1 MSSFDNF
8 YTRLQSLNEAR
19 KSPVEALVPGATGV
33 TKQMR
38 SAGLSSAPLDT
49 IRFIRE
55 LLFNLDV
62 ISEEELNVVKMGKG
76 FTGKKQAMLK
86 VLQDNQ
92 DAINAKSDEIAQ
104 RIESTLD
111 DFISGMGANRSREE
125 KYAAQAAAE
134 ELAAQARAAKSG
146 KEMDDALADVISDEK
161 LIIKASLAKAIQE
174 LEDLP
179 GGEDISPD
187 VLNEIKKFAPK
198 INTIEQLESFVK
210 QLSAMEEYQLPAAYL
225 SSTVKAIKGGME
237 DIEMEDQEDPD
248 HGFDA
253 NKSDL
258 DGNGKISEY
267 ERKRG
272 EAIASSMGKE
282 DNEGSVKR
290 EVLDA
295 CKAAAGDFAHKNSGM
310 AFGCKQMLDQYT
322 KAGDTERASIA
333 KSLHD
338 HFSGQAKHFDENGE
352 DPDIE
357 ALAQVEVEEL
367 GDGELPK
374 DYHEGGETE
383 DSEGDVKKEVLAAIK
398 DGAGEFAHKNA
409 GLATSAQEL
418 AAQYEE
424 AGDKQRAS
432 IAKNLAQYFNTQSA
446 FDSDEE
452 NEDAEQEIKV
462 GSMLTT
468 NYNEVVHV
476 DKIDT
481 ESDMKGRPIY
491 YCTDKDGGEHVLY
504 PEEVLAVS
512 PEDAEG
518 DPEFEA
524 ALTAADDIHGGNP
537 GSGYEEYKKMIEA
550 KLGRPCTPDECDDIK
565 IKIDHHSFRGEEAD
579 MKQVAESKYTTADY
593 LTDIYSSVEPI
604 VASTVNENGQTTPTR
619 QYLVETYEAAIED
632 AYTSQYLTEQKTQD
646 SLPKQKKEKSLSFKE
661 RFQPKTQWQLEE
673 VRRYGL

>member
-104 RIESTLD
+104 TIESTLD

-125 KYAAQAAAE
+125 KYAAQAAAQ

-187 VLNEIKKFAPK
+187 VLSEIKKFAPK

-253 NKSDL
+253 TKSDL
-258 DGNGKISEY
+258 DNDGKISKY
-267 ERKRG
+267 ERKR
-272 EAIASSMGKE
+272 
-282 DNEGSVKR
+282 V
-290 EVLDA
+290 
-295 CKAAAGDFAHKNSGM
+295 
-310 AFGCKQMLDQYT
+310 
-322 KAGDTERASIA
+322 
-333 KSLHD
+333 
-338 HFSGQAKHFDENGE
+338 
-352 DPDIE
+352 
-357 ALAQVEVEEL
+357 
-367 GDGELPK
+367 
-374 DYHEGGETE
+374 
-383 DSEGDVKKEVLAAIK
+383 
-398 DGAGEFAHKNA
+398 
-409 GLATSAQEL
+409 
-418 AAQYEE
+418 
-424 AGDKQRAS
+424 
-432 IAKNLAQYFNTQSA
+432 
-446 FDSDEE
+446 
-452 NEDAEQEIKV
+452 
-462 GSMLTT
+462 
-468 NYNEVVHV
+468 
-476 DKIDT
+476 
-481 ESDMKGRPIY
+481 
-491 YCTDKDGGEHVLY
+491 
-504 PEEVLAVS
+504 
-512 PEDAEG
+512 
-518 DPEFEA
+518 
-524 ALTAADDIHGGNP
+524 
-537 GSGYEEYKKMIEA
+537 
-550 KLGRPCTPDECDDIK
+550 
-565 IKIDHHSFRGEEAD
+565 
-579 MKQVAESKYTTADY
+579 
-593 LTDIYSSVEPI
+593 
-604 VASTVNENGQTTPTR
+604 
-619 QYLVETYEAAIED
+619 
-632 AYTSQYLTEQKTQD
+632 
-646 SLPKQKKEKSLSFKE
+646 
-661 RFQPKTQWQLEE
+661 
-673 VRRYGL
+673 

>member
-92 DAINAKSDEIAQ
+92 DAINAKSDEISQ
-104 RIESTLD
+104 KIESTLD

-125 KYAAQAAAE
+125 KYAAQAAAQ

-187 VLNEIKKFAPK
+187 VLSEIKKFAPK

-253 NKSDL
+253 TKSDL
-258 DGNGKISEY
+258 DKDGKISKY
-267 ERKRG
+267 ERTRG
-272 EAIASSMGKE
+272 EAIASSMSKE
-282 DNEGSVKR
+282 DNENLTQTQ
-290 EVLDA
+290 LDA
-295 CKAAAGDFAHKNSGM
+295 GDRLSAMYRKDMLADIDKMHKSMVGDGTDLTTGTKFSDAEVSDLYKQAAEKNLSKYNRIN
-310 AFGCKQMLDQYT
+310 KQSNGKQQDRVDVAQSILDNVIKTQADN
-322 KAGDTERASIA
+322 KQPRAV
-333 KSLHD
+333 
-338 HFSGQAKHFDENGE
+338 ENAE
-352 DPDIE
+352 DPNIE

-367 GDGELPK
+367 GDGELPD
-374 DYHEGGETE
+374 DYH
-383 DSEGDVKKEVLAAIK
+383 
-398 DGAGEFAHKNA
+398 
-409 GLATSAQEL
+409 
-418 AAQYEE
+418 
-424 AGDKQRAS
+424 
-432 IAKNLAQYFNTQSA
+432 
-446 FDSDEE
+446 
-452 NEDAEQEIKV
+452 EDAEQEIKV

-476 DKIDT
+476 DEIDT

-512 PEDAEG
+512 PEDGEN
-518 DPEFEA
+518 PEFEA

-565 IKIDHHSFRGEEAD
+565 IKIDHHSFKGEEAD

-604 VASTVNENGQTTPTR
+604 VESTVNENGQTTPTR
-619 QYLVETYEAAIED
+619 QYLVERYEEAIED
-632 AYTSQYLTEQKTQD
+632 VYTSQYLIEQKAQD
-646 SLPKQKKEKSLSFKE
+646 SLPKQKKENNLSFKE
-661 RFQPKTQWQLEE
+661 RFQPKTNWQLEE

>member
-179 GGEDISPD
+179 GGEDISPE
-187 VLNEIKKFAPK
+187 VLAEIKKFAPK

-258 DGNGKISEY
+258 DGNDKISEY

-272 EAIASSMGKE
+272 EAIASSMSKE
-282 DNEGSVKR
+282 DNEYGEAETVGFAELGLNRTLIGAMYEDEYGAFNRAEFPNLDIGSLKKMIANR
-290 EVLDA
+290 FALKPDIGISGRLAQMEKQISGLDDA
-295 CKAAAGDFAHKNSGM
+295 VVVS
-310 AFGCKQMLDQYT
+310 
-322 KAGDTERASIA
+322 
-333 KSLHD
+333 
-338 HFSGQAKHFDENGE
+338 FSEDGENAE

-357 ALAQVEVEEL
+357 ALAQVEVEEI
-367 GDGELPK
+367 GDGELPD
-374 DYHEGGETE
+374 DYH
-383 DSEGDVKKEVLAAIK
+383 DQD
-398 DGAGEFAHKNA
+398 
-409 GLATSAQEL
+409 
-418 AAQYEE
+418 Y
-424 AGDKQRAS
+424 
-432 IAKNLAQYFNTQSA
+432 
-446 FDSDEE
+446 
-452 NEDAEQEIKV
+452 
-462 GSMLTT
+462 
-468 NYNEVVHV
+468 
-476 DKIDT
+476 
-481 ESDMKGRPIY
+481 
-491 YCTDKDGGEHVLY
+491 
-504 PEEVLAVS
+504 
-512 PEDAEG
+512 EDAEG
-518 DPEFEA
+518 AAKFELAASGGRGSQVTGASQSFNSLEEVCAAAGVDPSECANAELWDDMGDGTKEFQVDEDNVIIMHAHAEDEDGEHSPVQKCVA
-524 ALTAADDIHGGNP
+524 AIDALAAGGSDVESCTAAIDQLAATLEGDEKVAAYEDLRDYMK
-537 GSGYEEYKKMIEA
+537 GSLSHADSYEDLNDYLNA
-550 KLGRPCTPDECDDIK
+550 RLGQSEVEDA
-565 IKIDHHSFRGEEAD
+565 EEAD

-604 VASTVNENGQTTPTR
+604 VESTVNENGQTTPTR

-646 SLPKQKKEKSLSFKE
+646 ALPKQKKEKSLSFKE

>member
-104 RIESTLD
+104 TIESTLD

-125 KYAAQAAAE
+125 KYAAQAAAQ

-187 VLNEIKKFAPK
+187 VLSEIKKFAPK

-253 NKSDL
+253 TKSDL
-258 DGNGKISEY
+258 DNDGKISKY

-272 EAIASSMGKE
+272 EAIASSMSKE

-374 DYHEGGETE
+374 DYHE
-383 DSEGDVKKEVLAAIK
+383 
-398 DGAGEFAHKNA
+398 
-409 GLATSAQEL
+409 
-418 AAQYEE
+418 
-424 AGDKQRAS
+424 
-432 IAKNLAQYFNTQSA
+432 
-446 FDSDEE
+446 
-452 NEDAEQEIKV
+452 DAEQEIKV

-481 ESDMKGRPIY
+481 ESDTKGRPIY

-565 IKIDHHSFRGEEAD
+565 IKIDHHSFRDEEAD

-646 SLPKQKKEKSLSFKE
+646 ALPKQKKENNLSFKE
-661 RFQPKTQWQLEE
+661 RFQPKTHWQLEE

>member
-62 ISEEELNVVKMGKG
+62 ISEEELNAVKMSKG

-86 VLQDNQ
+86 VLQGNQ

-104 RIESTLD
+104 TIESTLD

-125 KYAAQAAAE
+125 KYAAQAAAQ

-225 SSTVKAIKGGME
+225 SITVKAIKGGME

-253 NKSDL
+253 KKSDL
-258 DGNGKISEY
+258 NDDGNISKY

-272 EAIASSMGKE
+272 EAIASAMGKE

-310 AFGCKQMLDQYT
+310 ASGCKQMLDQYT

-357 ALAQVEVEEL
+357 ALAQVEVEEI
-367 GDGELPK
+367 GDGELPD
-374 DYHEGGETE
+374 DYHEDGEVTQLDPRAMEIIDVMIGAAMEMEDTE
-383 DSEGDVKKEVLAAIK
+383 YPEVKGMVE
-398 DGAGEFAHKNA
+398 A
-409 GLATSAQEL
+409 GLGRPCT
-418 AAQYEE
+418 
-424 AGDKQRAS
+424 
-432 IAKNLAQYFNTQSA
+432 
-446 FDSDEE
+446 DEE
-452 NEDAEQEIKV
+452 CAYLMDELGVEPEDFA
-462 GSMLTT
+462 
-468 NYNEVVHV
+468 
-476 DKIDT
+476 
-481 ESDMKGRPIY
+481 
-491 YCTDKDGGEHVLY
+491 
-504 PEEVLAVS
+504 
-512 PEDAEG
+512 EDAEG
-518 DPEFEA
+518 DPEF
-524 ALTAADDIHGGNP
+524 
-537 GSGYEEYKKMIEA
+537 
-550 KLGRPCTPDECDDIK
+550 
-565 IKIDHHSFRGEEAD
+565 EAD

-619 QYLVETYEAAIED
+619 QYLVETYEAAIEE

-646 SLPKQKKEKSLSFKE
+646 SLPKQKKVNNLSFKE
-661 RFQPKTQWQLEE
+661 RFQPKTHWQLDE

>member
-62 ISEEELNVVKMGKG
+62 ISEEDLNVVKMSKG

-86 VLQDNQ
+86 VLQGNQ

-104 RIESTLD
+104 TIESTLD

-125 KYAAQAAAE
+125 KYAAQAAAQ

-187 VLNEIKKFAPK
+187 ILSEIKRFAPK

-210 QLSAMEEYQLPAAYL
+210 QLSGMEEYQLPAAYL

-267 ERKRG
+267 ERTRG
-272 EAIASSMGKE
+272 EAIASSMDKE
-282 DNEGSVKR
+282 D
-290 EVLDA
+290 
-295 CKAAAGDFAHKNSGM
+295 
-310 AFGCKQMLDQYT
+310 
-322 KAGDTERASIA
+322 
-333 KSLHD
+333 
-338 HFSGQAKHFDENGE
+338 GE
-352 DPDIE
+352 DDVDGM
-357 ALAQVEVEEL
+357 AQVEVEEL
-367 GDGELPK
+367 GDGEIPD
-374 DYHEGGETE
+374 DYH
-383 DSEGDVKKEVLAAIK
+383 
-398 DGAGEFAHKNA
+398 
-409 GLATSAQEL
+409 
-418 AAQYEE
+418 
-424 AGDKQRAS
+424 
-432 IAKNLAQYFNTQSA
+432 
-446 FDSDEE
+446 DE
-452 NEDAEQEIKV
+452 
-462 GSMLTT
+462 
-468 NYNEVVHV
+468 
-476 DKIDT
+476 
-481 ESDMKGRPIY
+481 
-491 YCTDKDGGEHVLY
+491 
-504 PEEVLAVS
+504 
-512 PEDAEG
+512 
-518 DPEFEA
+518 
-524 ALTAADDIHGGNP
+524 
-537 GSGYEEYKKMIEA
+537 
-550 KLGRPCTPDECDDIK
+550 DDIK
-565 IKIDHHSFRGEEAD
+565 DEDGEAD
-579 MKQVAESKYTTADY
+579 HTVNKGVVSEIQKIASLNTDEYGGEQRDFIFKDAAKKVYAKYKRRGDEVRMAAAAKFLDTEDYEMVAESKYTTADY
-593 LTDIYSSVEPI
+593 LTDIYSTVEPI
-604 VASTVNENGQTTPTR
+604 IESTVNENGQTTPTQ
-619 QYLVETYEAAIED
+619 QYLVEKHEEAIEEV
-632 AYTSQYLTEQKTQD
+632 YTNQYLVEQKVQD
-646 SLPKQKKEKSLSFKE
+646 ALPKQKKENNLSFKE
-661 RFQPKTQWQLEE
+661 RFQPKTHWQLEE

>member
-8 YTRLQSLNEAR
+8 YTRLQNLNEAR
-19 KSPVEALVPGATGV
+19 KSPVEALVPGAAGV

-62 ISEEELNVVKMGKG
+62 ISEEELDVVKMSKG

-86 VLQDNQ
+86 VLQNNQ

-146 KEMDDALADVISDEK
+146 KDMDDALADVISDEK

-225 SSTVKAIKGGME
+225 SSTVKAIKGGLE

-258 DGNGKISEY
+258 DGNGNISEY

-272 EAIASSMGKE
+272 EAIASSMSKE
-282 DNEGSVKR
+282 DNEYGEAETVGFAELGLNRTLIGAMYEDEYGAFNRAEFPNLDIGSLKKMIANR
-290 EVLDA
+290 FALKPDIGISGRLAQMEKQISGLDDA
-295 CKAAAGDFAHKNSGM
+295 VVVS
-310 AFGCKQMLDQYT
+310 
-322 KAGDTERASIA
+322 
-333 KSLHD
+333 
-338 HFSGQAKHFDENGE
+338 FSEDGENAE

-367 GDGELPK
+367 GDGELPD
-374 DYHEGGETE
+374 DYNEDGETDAQFENILGAAVDAAVSNPDLDYESVKGMIESEIDRECTEYECKVLKTELYNAYGENGDQEKAQAILDLGE
-383 DSEGDVKKEVLAAIK
+383 DSE
-398 DGAGEFAHKNA
+398 
-409 GLATSAQEL
+409 
-418 AAQYEE
+418 
-424 AGDKQRAS
+424 
-432 IAKNLAQYFNTQSA
+432 
-446 FDSDEE
+446 
-452 NEDAEQEIKV
+452 
-462 GSMLTT
+462 
-468 NYNEVVHV
+468 
-476 DKIDT
+476 
-481 ESDMKGRPIY
+481 
-491 YCTDKDGGEHVLY
+491 
-504 PEEVLAVS
+504 
-512 PEDAEG
+512 
-518 DPEFEA
+518 
-524 ALTAADDIHGGNP
+524 
-537 GSGYEEYKKMIEA
+537 
-550 KLGRPCTPDECDDIK
+550 TP
-565 IKIDHHSFRGEEAD
+565 F
-579 MKQVAESKYTTADY
+579 MESKYTTADY
-593 LTDIYSSVEPI
+593 LTDIYLSVEPI
-604 VASTVNENGQTTPTR
+604 VASTMNENGQTTPTR
-619 QYLVETYEAAIED
+619 QYLVEKYEEAIED
-632 AYTSQYLTEQKTQD
+632 VYTSQYLIEQKVQD
-646 SLPKQKKEKSLSFKE
+646 SLPKRKKEKSLSFKE
-661 RFQPKTQWQLEE
+661 RFQPKTQGQLEE

>member
-92 DAINAKSDEIAQ
+92 DAINAKSDEISQ
-104 RIESTLD
+104 KIESTLD

-125 KYAAQAAAE
+125 KYAAQAAAQ

-187 VLNEIKKFAPK
+187 VLSEIKKFAPK

-253 NKSDL
+253 TKSDL
-258 DGNGKISEY
+258 DKDGKISKY
-267 ERKRG
+267 ERARG
-272 EAIASSMGKE
+272 EAIASSMSKE
-282 DNEGSVKR
+282 DNENLTQTQ
-290 EVLDA
+290 LDA
-295 CKAAAGDFAHKNSGM
+295 GDRLSAMYRKDMLADIDKMHKSMVGDGTDLTTGTKFSDAEVSDLYKQAAEKNLSKYNRIN
-310 AFGCKQMLDQYT
+310 KQSNGKQQDRVDVAQSILDNVIKTQADN
-322 KAGDTERASIA
+322 KQPRAV
-333 KSLHD
+333 
-338 HFSGQAKHFDENGE
+338 ENAE
-352 DPDIE
+352 DPNIE

-367 GDGELPK
+367 GDGELPD
-374 DYHEGGETE
+374 DYH
-383 DSEGDVKKEVLAAIK
+383 
-398 DGAGEFAHKNA
+398 
-409 GLATSAQEL
+409 
-418 AAQYEE
+418 
-424 AGDKQRAS
+424 
-432 IAKNLAQYFNTQSA
+432 
-446 FDSDEE
+446 
-452 NEDAEQEIKV
+452 EDAEQEIKV

-476 DKIDT
+476 DEIDT

-512 PEDAEG
+512 PEDGEN
-518 DPEFEA
+518 PEFEA

-604 VASTVNENGQTTPTR
+604 VESTVNENGQTTPTR
-619 QYLVETYEAAIED
+619 QYLVERYEEAIED
-632 AYTSQYLTEQKTQD
+632 VYTSQYLIEQKAQD
-646 SLPKQKKEKSLSFKE
+646 SLPKQKKENNLSFKE
-661 RFQPKTQWQLEE
+661 RFQPKTNWQLEE

>member
-62 ISEEELNVVKMGKG
+62 ISEEELNAVKMSKG

-86 VLQDNQ
+86 VLQGNQ

-104 RIESTLD
+104 TIESTLD
-111 DFISGMGANRSREE
+111 DFISGMGVNRSREE
-125 KYAAQAAAE
+125 KYAAQAAAQ

-187 VLNEIKKFAPK
+187 VLAEIKKFAPK
-198 INTIEQLESFVK
+198 INTLEQFESFVK
-210 QLSAMEEYQLPAAYL
+210 QLSGMEEYQLPAAYL

-253 NKSDL
+253 EKSDL
-258 DGNGKISEY
+258 DDDGKISEY

-272 EAIASSMGKE
+272 EAIASSMEKE
-282 DNEGSVKR
+282 D
-290 EVLDA
+290 
-295 CKAAAGDFAHKNSGM
+295 
-310 AFGCKQMLDQYT
+310 
-322 KAGDTERASIA
+322 
-333 KSLHD
+333 
-338 HFSGQAKHFDENGE
+338 GE
-352 DPDIE
+352 DDVDGM
-357 ALAQVEVEEL
+357 AQVEVEEL
-367 GDGELPK
+367 GDGEIPD
-374 DYHEGGETE
+374 DYYDQDDDE
-383 DSEGDVKKEVLAAIK
+383 DAEGDVKKEVLAAIK
-398 DGAGEFAHKNA
+398 AGAGEFAHKNA

-424 AGDKQRAS
+424 AGDKERSS
-432 IAKNLAQYFNTQSA
+432 IANSLAQYFNTQSK
-446 FDSDEE
+446 FDSKTE
-452 NEDAEQEIKV
+452 NE
-462 GSMLTT
+462 
-468 NYNEVVHV
+468 EV
-476 DKIDT
+476 
-481 ESDMKGRPIY
+481 
-491 YCTDKDGGEHVLY
+491 
-504 PEEVLAVS
+504 
-512 PEDAEG
+512 
-518 DPEFEA
+518 
-524 ALTAADDIHGGNP
+524 
-537 GSGYEEYKKMIEA
+537 
-550 KLGRPCTPDECDDIK
+550 
-565 IKIDHHSFRGEEAD
+565 
-579 MKQVAESKYTTADY
+579 VAESKYTTADY
-593 LTDIYSSVEPI
+593 LTDIYSTVEPI
-604 VASTVNENGQTTPTR
+604 IESTVNENGQTTPTQ
-619 QYLVETYEAAIED
+619 QYLVEKHEEAIEEV
-632 AYTSQYLTEQKTQD
+632 YTNQYLVEQKVQD
-646 SLPKQKKEKSLSFKE
+646 SLPIQKKENNLSFKE
-661 RFQPKTQWQLEE
+661 RFQPKTHWQLEE

>member
-104 RIESTLD
+104 TIESTLD

-125 KYAAQAAAE
+125 KYAAQAAAQ

-187 VLNEIKKFAPK
+187 VLSEIKKFAPK

-253 NKSDL
+253 TKSDL
-258 DGNGKISEY
+258 DNDGKISKY

-272 EAIASSMGKE
+272 EAIASSMSKE

-374 DYHEGGETE
+374 DYH
-383 DSEGDVKKEVLAAIK
+383 
-398 DGAGEFAHKNA
+398 
-409 GLATSAQEL
+409 
-418 AAQYEE
+418 
-424 AGDKQRAS
+424 
-432 IAKNLAQYFNTQSA
+432 
-446 FDSDEE
+446 
-452 NEDAEQEIKV
+452 EDAEQEIKV

-619 QYLVETYEAAIED
+619 QYLVENYEAAIED

-646 SLPKQKKEKSLSFKE
+646 ALPKQKKENNLSFKE
-661 RFQPKTQWQLEE
+661 RFQPKTHWQLEE

>member
-92 DAINAKSDEIAQ
+92 DAINAKSDEISQ
-104 RIESTLD
+104 KIESTLD

-125 KYAAQAAAE
+125 KYAAQAAAQ

-187 VLNEIKKFAPK
+187 VLSEIKKFAPK

-253 NKSDL
+253 TKSDL
-258 DGNGKISEY
+258 DKDGKISKY
-267 ERKRG
+267 ERARG
-272 EAIASSMGKE
+272 EAIASSMSKE
-282 DNEGSVKR
+282 DNENLTQTQ
-290 EVLDA
+290 LDA
-295 CKAAAGDFAHKNSGM
+295 GDRLSAMYRKDMLADIDKMHKSMVGDGTDLTTGTKFSDAEVSDLYKQAAEKNLSKYNRIN
-310 AFGCKQMLDQYT
+310 KQSNGKQQDRVDVAQSILDNVIKTQADN
-322 KAGDTERASIA
+322 KQPRAV
-333 KSLHD
+333 
-338 HFSGQAKHFDENGE
+338 ENAE
-352 DPDIE
+352 DPNIE

-367 GDGELPK
+367 GDGELPD
-374 DYHEGGETE
+374 DYH
-383 DSEGDVKKEVLAAIK
+383 
-398 DGAGEFAHKNA
+398 
-409 GLATSAQEL
+409 
-418 AAQYEE
+418 
-424 AGDKQRAS
+424 
-432 IAKNLAQYFNTQSA
+432 
-446 FDSDEE
+446 
-452 NEDAEQEIKV
+452 EDAEQEIKV

-476 DKIDT
+476 DEIDT

-512 PEDAEG
+512 PEDGEN
-518 DPEFEA
+518 PEFEA

-565 IKIDHHSFRGEEAD
+565 IKIDHHSFKGEEAD

-604 VASTVNENGQTTPTR
+604 VESTVNENGQTTPTR
-619 QYLVETYEAAIED
+619 QYLVERYEEAIED
-632 AYTSQYLTEQKTQD
+632 VYTSQYLIEQKAQD
-646 SLPKQKKEKSLSFKE
+646 SLPKQKKENNLSFKE
-661 RFQPKTQWQLEE
+661 RFQPKTNWQLEE

>member
-104 RIESTLD
+104 KIESTLD

-125 KYAAQAAAE
+125 KYAAQAAAQ

-187 VLNEIKKFAPK
+187 VLSEIKKFAPK

-253 NKSDL
+253 TKSDL
-258 DGNGKISEY
+258 DKDGKISKY
-267 ERKRG
+267 ERARG
-272 EAIASSMGKE
+272 EAIASSMSKE
-282 DNEGSVKR
+282 DNENLTQTQ
-290 EVLDA
+290 LDA
-295 CKAAAGDFAHKNSGM
+295 GDRLSAMYRKDMLADIDKMHKSMVGDGTDLTTGTKFSDAEVSDLYKQAAEKNLSKYNRIN
-310 AFGCKQMLDQYT
+310 KQSNGKQQDRVDVAQSILDNVIKTQADN
-322 KAGDTERASIA
+322 KQPRAV
-333 KSLHD
+333 
-338 HFSGQAKHFDENGE
+338 ENAE
-352 DPDIE
+352 DPNIE

-367 GDGELPK
+367 GDGELPD
-374 DYHEGGETE
+374 DYH
-383 DSEGDVKKEVLAAIK
+383 
-398 DGAGEFAHKNA
+398 
-409 GLATSAQEL
+409 
-418 AAQYEE
+418 
-424 AGDKQRAS
+424 
-432 IAKNLAQYFNTQSA
+432 
-446 FDSDEE
+446 
-452 NEDAEQEIKV
+452 EDAEQEIKV

-476 DKIDT
+476 DEIDT

-512 PEDAEG
+512 PEDGEN
-518 DPEFEA
+518 PEFEA

-565 IKIDHHSFRGEEAD
+565 IKIDHHSFKGEEAD

-604 VASTVNENGQTTPTR
+604 VESTVNENGQTTPTR
-619 QYLVETYEAAIED
+619 QYLVERYEEAIED
-632 AYTSQYLTEQKTQD
+632 VYTSQYLIEQKAQD
-646 SLPKQKKEKSLSFKE
+646 SLPKQKKENNLSFKE
-661 RFQPKTQWQLEE
+661 RFQPKTNWQLEE

>member
-8 YTRLQSLNEAR
+8 YTRLQNLNEAR
-19 KSPVEALVPGATGV
+19 KSPVEALVPGAAGV

-62 ISEEELNVVKMGKG
+62 ISEEELDVVKMSKG

-86 VLQDNQ
+86 VLQNNQ

-146 KEMDDALADVISDEK
+146 KDMDDALADVISDEK

-225 SSTVKAIKGGME
+225 SSTVKAIKGGLE

-258 DGNGKISEY
+258 DGNGNISEY

-272 EAIASSMGKE
+272 EAIASSMSKE
-282 DNEGSVKR
+282 DNEYGEAETVGFAELGLNRTLIGAMYEDEYGAFNRAEFPNLDIGSLKKMIANR
-290 EVLDA
+290 FALKPDIGISGRLAQMEKQISGLDDA
-295 CKAAAGDFAHKNSGM
+295 VVVS
-310 AFGCKQMLDQYT
+310 
-322 KAGDTERASIA
+322 
-333 KSLHD
+333 
-338 HFSGQAKHFDENGE
+338 FSEDGENAE

-367 GDGELPK
+367 GDGELPE
-374 DYHEGGETE
+374 DYNEDGETDAQFENILGAAVDAAVSNPDLDYESVKGMIESEIDRECTEYECKVLKSELYDAYGDNGDQEKAQAILDLGE
-383 DSEGDVKKEVLAAIK
+383 DSE
-398 DGAGEFAHKNA
+398 
-409 GLATSAQEL
+409 
-418 AAQYEE
+418 
-424 AGDKQRAS
+424 
-432 IAKNLAQYFNTQSA
+432 
-446 FDSDEE
+446 
-452 NEDAEQEIKV
+452 
-462 GSMLTT
+462 
-468 NYNEVVHV
+468 
-476 DKIDT
+476 
-481 ESDMKGRPIY
+481 
-491 YCTDKDGGEHVLY
+491 
-504 PEEVLAVS
+504 
-512 PEDAEG
+512 
-518 DPEFEA
+518 
-524 ALTAADDIHGGNP
+524 
-537 GSGYEEYKKMIEA
+537 
-550 KLGRPCTPDECDDIK
+550 TP
-565 IKIDHHSFRGEEAD
+565 F
-579 MKQVAESKYTTADY
+579 MESKYTTADY
-593 LTDIYSSVEPI
+593 LTDIYLSVEPI
-604 VASTVNENGQTTPTR
+604 VASTMNENGQTTPTR
-619 QYLVETYEAAIED
+619 QYLVEKYEEAIED
-632 AYTSQYLTEQKTQD
+632 VYTSQYLIEQKVQD
-646 SLPKQKKEKSLSFKE
+646 SLPKRKKEKSLSFKE
-661 RFQPKTQWQLEE
+661 RFQPKTQGQLEE

>member
-62 ISEEELNVVKMGKG
+62 ISEEDLNVVKMSKG

-92 DAINAKSDEIAQ
+92 DAINAKSDEISQ
-104 RIESTLD
+104 KIESTLD

-125 KYAAQAAAE
+125 KYAAQAAAQ

-187 VLNEIKKFAPK
+187 ILSEIKKFAPK

-210 QLSAMEEYQLPAAYL
+210 QLSGMEEYQLPAAYL

-253 NKSDL
+253 KKSDL
-258 DGNGKISEY
+258 DDDGKISEY

-272 EAIASSMGKE
+272 EAIASSMDKE
-282 DNEGSVKR
+282 D
-290 EVLDA
+290 
-295 CKAAAGDFAHKNSGM
+295 
-310 AFGCKQMLDQYT
+310 
-322 KAGDTERASIA
+322 
-333 KSLHD
+333 
-338 HFSGQAKHFDENGE
+338 GE
-352 DPDIE
+352 DDVDGM
-357 ALAQVEVEEL
+357 AQVEVEEL
-367 GDGELPK
+367 GDGEIPD
-374 DYHEGGETE
+374 DYHDQDDDE
-383 DSEGDVKKEVLAAIK
+383 DGEGDVKKEVLAAVK
-398 DGAGEFAHKNA
+398 DNAGEFAHRNS
-409 GLATSAQEL
+409 GLAASAQEL
-418 AAQYEE
+418 AAQYKD
-424 AGDKQRAS
+424 AGDEVKAS
-432 IAKNLAQYFNTQSA
+432 VANNLAQYFNTQA
-446 FDSDEE
+446 KFDARTE
-452 NEDAEQEIKV
+452 NE
-462 GSMLTT
+462 
-468 NYNEVVHV
+468 EV
-476 DKIDT
+476 
-481 ESDMKGRPIY
+481 
-491 YCTDKDGGEHVLY
+491 
-504 PEEVLAVS
+504 
-512 PEDAEG
+512 
-518 DPEFEA
+518 
-524 ALTAADDIHGGNP
+524 
-537 GSGYEEYKKMIEA
+537 
-550 KLGRPCTPDECDDIK
+550 
-565 IKIDHHSFRGEEAD
+565 
-579 MKQVAESKYTTADY
+579 VAESKYTTADY
-593 LTDIYSSVEPI
+593 ITDIYSTVEPI
-604 VASTVNENGQTTPTR
+604 IESTVNENGQTTPTQ
-619 QYLVETYEAAIED
+619 QYLVEKHEEAIEEV
-632 AYTSQYLTEQKTQD
+632 YTNQYLVEQKVQD
-646 SLPKQKKEKSLSFKE
+646 SLPKQKKENNLSFKE
-661 RFQPKTQWQLEE
+661 RFQPKTHWQLEE

>member
-92 DAINAKSDEIAQ
+92 DAINAKSDEISQ
-104 RIESTLD
+104 KIESTLD

-125 KYAAQAAAE
+125 KYAAQAAAQ

-187 VLNEIKKFAPK
+187 VLSEIKKFAPK

-253 NKSDL
+253 TKSDL
-258 DGNGKISEY
+258 DKDGKISKY
-267 ERKRG
+267 ERARG
-272 EAIASSMGKE
+272 EAIASSMSKE
-282 DNEGSVKR
+282 DNENLTQTQ
-290 EVLDA
+290 LDA
-295 CKAAAGDFAHKNSGM
+295 GDRLSAMYRKDMLADIDKMHKSMVGDGTDLTTGTKFSDAEVSDLYKQAAEKNLSKYNRIN
-310 AFGCKQMLDQYT
+310 KQSNGKQQDRVDVAQSILDNVIKTQADN
-322 KAGDTERASIA
+322 KQPRAV
-333 KSLHD
+333 
-338 HFSGQAKHFDENGE
+338 ENAE
-352 DPDIE
+352 DPNIE

-367 GDGELPK
+367 GDGELPD
-374 DYHEGGETE
+374 DYH
-383 DSEGDVKKEVLAAIK
+383 
-398 DGAGEFAHKNA
+398 
-409 GLATSAQEL
+409 
-418 AAQYEE
+418 
-424 AGDKQRAS
+424 
-432 IAKNLAQYFNTQSA
+432 
-446 FDSDEE
+446 
-452 NEDAEQEIKV
+452 EDAEQEIKV

-512 PEDAEG
+512 PEDGEN
-518 DPEFEA
+518 PEFEA

-565 IKIDHHSFRGEEAD
+565 IKIDHHSFKGEEAD

-604 VASTVNENGQTTPTR
+604 VESTVNENGQTTPTR
-619 QYLVETYEAAIED
+619 QYLVERYEEAIED
-632 AYTSQYLTEQKTQD
+632 VYTSQYLIEQKAQD
-646 SLPKQKKEKSLSFKE
+646 SLPKQKKENNLSFKE
-661 RFQPKTQWQLEE
+661 RFQPKTNWQLEE

>member
-92 DAINAKSDEIAQ
+92 DAINAKSDEISQ
-104 RIESTLD
+104 KIESTLD

-125 KYAAQAAAE
+125 KYAAQAAAQ

-187 VLNEIKKFAPK
+187 VLSEIKKFAPK

-253 NKSDL
+253 TKSDL
-258 DGNGKISEY
+258 DKDGKISKY
-267 ERKRG
+267 ERTRG
-272 EAIASSMGKE
+272 EAIASSMSKE
-282 DNEGSVKR
+282 DNENLTQTQ
-290 EVLDA
+290 LDA
-295 CKAAAGDFAHKNSGM
+295 GDRLSAMYRKDMLADIDKMHKSMVGDGTDLTTGTKFSDAEVSDLYKQAAEKNLSKYNRIN
-310 AFGCKQMLDQYT
+310 KQSNGKQQDRVDVAQSILDNVIKTQADN
-322 KAGDTERASIA
+322 KQPRAV
-333 KSLHD
+333 
-338 HFSGQAKHFDENGE
+338 ENAE
-352 DPDIE
+352 DPNIE

-367 GDGELPK
+367 GDGELPD
-374 DYHEGGETE
+374 DYH
-383 DSEGDVKKEVLAAIK
+383 
-398 DGAGEFAHKNA
+398 
-409 GLATSAQEL
+409 
-418 AAQYEE
+418 
-424 AGDKQRAS
+424 
-432 IAKNLAQYFNTQSA
+432 
-446 FDSDEE
+446 
-452 NEDAEQEIKV
+452 EDAEQEIKV

-476 DKIDT
+476 DEIDT

-512 PEDAEG
+512 PEDGEN
-518 DPEFEA
+518 PEFEA

-604 VASTVNENGQTTPTR
+604 VESTVNENGQTTPTR
-619 QYLVETYEAAIED
+619 QYLVERYEEAIED
-632 AYTSQYLTEQKTQD
+632 VYTSQYLIEQKAQD
-646 SLPKQKKEKSLSFKE
+646 SLPKQKKENNLSFKE
-661 RFQPKTQWQLEE
+661 RFQPKTNWQLEE

>member
-92 DAINAKSDEIAQ
+92 DAINAKSDEISQ
-104 RIESTLD
+104 KIESTLD

-125 KYAAQAAAE
+125 KYAAQAAAQ

-187 VLNEIKKFAPK
+187 VLSEIKKFAPK

-253 NKSDL
+253 TKSDL
-258 DGNGKISEY
+258 DKDGKISKY
-267 ERKRG
+267 ERTRG
-272 EAIASSMGKE
+272 EAIASSMSKE
-282 DNEGSVKR
+282 DNENLTQTQ
-290 EVLDA
+290 LDA
-295 CKAAAGDFAHKNSGM
+295 GDRLSAMYRKDMLADIDKMHKSMVGDGTDLTTGTKFSDAEVSDLYKQAAEKNLSKYNRIN
-310 AFGCKQMLDQYT
+310 KQSNGKQQDRVDVAQSILDNVIKTQADN
-322 KAGDTERASIA
+322 KQPRAV
-333 KSLHD
+333 
-338 HFSGQAKHFDENGE
+338 ENAE
-352 DPDIE
+352 DPNIE

-367 GDGELPK
+367 GDGELPD
-374 DYHEGGETE
+374 DYH
-383 DSEGDVKKEVLAAIK
+383 
-398 DGAGEFAHKNA
+398 
-409 GLATSAQEL
+409 
-418 AAQYEE
+418 
-424 AGDKQRAS
+424 
-432 IAKNLAQYFNTQSA
+432 
-446 FDSDEE
+446 
-452 NEDAEQEIKV
+452 EDAEQEIKV

-512 PEDAEG
+512 PEDGEN
-518 DPEFEA
+518 PEFEA

-565 IKIDHHSFRGEEAD
+565 IKIDHHSFKGEEAD

-604 VASTVNENGQTTPTR
+604 VESTVNENGQTTPTR
-619 QYLVETYEAAIED
+619 QYLVERYEEAIED
-632 AYTSQYLTEQKTQD
+632 VYTSQYLIEQKAQD
-646 SLPKQKKEKSLSFKE
+646 SLPKQKKENNLSFKE
-661 RFQPKTQWQLEE
+661 RFQPKTNWQLEE

>member
-104 RIESTLD
+104 TIESTLD

-125 KYAAQAAAE
+125 KYAAQAAAQ

-187 VLNEIKKFAPK
+187 ILSEIKKFAPK

-253 NKSDL
+253 TKSDL
-258 DGNGKISEY
+258 DNDGKISKY

-272 EAIASSMGKE
+272 EAIASSMSKE

-374 DYHEGGETE
+374 DYH
-383 DSEGDVKKEVLAAIK
+383 
-398 DGAGEFAHKNA
+398 
-409 GLATSAQEL
+409 
-418 AAQYEE
+418 
-424 AGDKQRAS
+424 
-432 IAKNLAQYFNTQSA
+432 
-446 FDSDEE
+446 
-452 NEDAEQEIKV
+452 EDAEQEIKV

-565 IKIDHHSFRGEEAD
+565 IKIDHHSFRDEEAD

-604 VASTVNENGQTTPTR
+604 VATTMNENGQTTPTR
-619 QYLVETYEAAIED
+619 QYLVENYEAAIED

-646 SLPKQKKEKSLSFKE
+646 ALPKQKKENNLSFKE
-661 RFQPKTQWQLEE
+661 RFQPKTHWQLEE

>member
-104 RIESTLD
+104 TIESTLD

-125 KYAAQAAAE
+125 KYAAQAAAQ

-187 VLNEIKKFAPK
+187 VLSEIKKFAPK

-253 NKSDL
+253 TKSDL
-258 DGNGKISEY
+258 DNDGKISKY

-272 EAIASSMGKE
+272 EAIASSMSKE

-374 DYHEGGETE
+374 DYH
-383 DSEGDVKKEVLAAIK
+383 
-398 DGAGEFAHKNA
+398 
-409 GLATSAQEL
+409 
-418 AAQYEE
+418 
-424 AGDKQRAS
+424 
-432 IAKNLAQYFNTQSA
+432 
-446 FDSDEE
+446 
-452 NEDAEQEIKV
+452 EDAEQEIKV

-604 VASTVNENGQTTPTR
+604 VATTMNENGQTTPTR
-619 QYLVETYEAAIED
+619 QYLVENYEAAIED

-646 SLPKQKKEKSLSFKE
+646 ALPKQKKENNLSFKE
-661 RFQPKTQWQLEE
+661 RFQPKTHWQLEE

>member
-92 DAINAKSDEIAQ
+92 DAINAKSDEISQ
-104 RIESTLD
+104 KIESTLD

-125 KYAAQAAAE
+125 KYAAQAAAQ

-187 VLNEIKKFAPK
+187 VLSEIKKFAPK

-253 NKSDL
+253 TKSDL
-258 DGNGKISEY
+258 DKDGKISKY
-267 ERKRG
+267 ERARG
-272 EAIASSMGKE
+272 EAIASSMSKE
-282 DNEGSVKR
+282 DNENLTQTQ
-290 EVLDA
+290 LDA
-295 CKAAAGDFAHKNSGM
+295 GDRLSAMYRKDMLADIDKMHKSMVGDGTDLTTGTKFSDAEVSDLYKQAAEKNLSKYNRIN
-310 AFGCKQMLDQYT
+310 KQSNGKQQDRVDVAQSILDNVIKTQADN
-322 KAGDTERASIA
+322 KQPRAV
-333 KSLHD
+333 
-338 HFSGQAKHFDENGE
+338 ENAE
-352 DPDIE
+352 DPNIE

-367 GDGELPK
+367 GDGELPD
-374 DYHEGGETE
+374 DYH
-383 DSEGDVKKEVLAAIK
+383 
-398 DGAGEFAHKNA
+398 
-409 GLATSAQEL
+409 
-418 AAQYEE
+418 
-424 AGDKQRAS
+424 
-432 IAKNLAQYFNTQSA
+432 
-446 FDSDEE
+446 
-452 NEDAEQEIKV
+452 EDAEQEIKV

-512 PEDAEG
+512 PEDGEN
-518 DPEFEA
+518 PEFEA

-604 VASTVNENGQTTPTR
+604 VESTVNENGQTTPTR
-619 QYLVETYEAAIED
+619 QYLVERYEEAIED
-632 AYTSQYLTEQKTQD
+632 VYTSQYLIEQKAQD
-646 SLPKQKKEKSLSFKE
+646 SLPKQKKENNLSFKE
-661 RFQPKTQWQLEE
+661 RFQPKTNWQLEE

>member
-104 RIESTLD
+104 TIESTLD

-125 KYAAQAAAE
+125 KYAAQAAAQ

-187 VLNEIKKFAPK
+187 VLSEIKKFAPK

-225 SSTVKAIKGGME
+225 SCTVKAIKGGME

-253 NKSDL
+253 TKSDL
-258 DGNGKISEY
+258 DNDGKISKY

-272 EAIASSMGKE
+272 EAIASSMSKE

-374 DYHEGGETE
+374 DYH
-383 DSEGDVKKEVLAAIK
+383 
-398 DGAGEFAHKNA
+398 
-409 GLATSAQEL
+409 
-418 AAQYEE
+418 
-424 AGDKQRAS
+424 
-432 IAKNLAQYFNTQSA
+432 
-446 FDSDEE
+446 
-452 NEDAEQEIKV
+452 EDAEQEIKV

-565 IKIDHHSFRGEEAD
+565 IKIDHHSFRDEEAD

-604 VASTVNENGQTTPTR
+604 VATTMNENGQTTPTR
-619 QYLVETYEAAIED
+619 QYLVENYEAAIED

-646 SLPKQKKEKSLSFKE
+646 ALPKQKKENNLSFKE
-661 RFQPKTQWQLEE
+661 RFQPKTHWQLEE

>member
-8 YTRLQSLNEAR
+8 YTRLQNLNEAR
-19 KSPVEALVPGATGV
+19 KSPVEALVPGAAGV

-62 ISEEELNVVKMGKG
+62 ISEEELDVVKMSKG

-86 VLQDNQ
+86 VLQNNQ

-146 KEMDDALADVISDEK
+146 KDMDDALADVISDEK

-225 SSTVKAIKGGME
+225 SSTVKAIKGGLE

-258 DGNGKISEY
+258 DGNGNISEY

-272 EAIASSMGKE
+272 EAIASSMSKE
-282 DNEGSVKR
+282 DNEYGEAETVGFAELGLNRTLIGAMYEDEYGAFNRAEFPNLDIGSLKKMIANR
-290 EVLDA
+290 FALKPDIGISGRLAQMEKQISGLDDA
-295 CKAAAGDFAHKNSGM
+295 VVVS
-310 AFGCKQMLDQYT
+310 
-322 KAGDTERASIA
+322 
-333 KSLHD
+333 
-338 HFSGQAKHFDENGE
+338 FSEDGENAE

-367 GDGELPK
+367 GDGELPE
-374 DYHEGGETE
+374 DYNEDGETDAQFENILGAAVDAAVSNPDLDYESVKGMIESEIDRECTEYECKVLKSELYNAYGENGDQEKAQAILDLGE
-383 DSEGDVKKEVLAAIK
+383 DSE
-398 DGAGEFAHKNA
+398 
-409 GLATSAQEL
+409 
-418 AAQYEE
+418 
-424 AGDKQRAS
+424 
-432 IAKNLAQYFNTQSA
+432 
-446 FDSDEE
+446 
-452 NEDAEQEIKV
+452 
-462 GSMLTT
+462 
-468 NYNEVVHV
+468 
-476 DKIDT
+476 
-481 ESDMKGRPIY
+481 
-491 YCTDKDGGEHVLY
+491 
-504 PEEVLAVS
+504 
-512 PEDAEG
+512 
-518 DPEFEA
+518 
-524 ALTAADDIHGGNP
+524 
-537 GSGYEEYKKMIEA
+537 
-550 KLGRPCTPDECDDIK
+550 TP
-565 IKIDHHSFRGEEAD
+565 F
-579 MKQVAESKYTTADY
+579 MESKYTTADY
-593 LTDIYSSVEPI
+593 LTDIYLSVEPI
-604 VASTVNENGQTTPTR
+604 VASTMNENGQTTPTR
-619 QYLVETYEAAIED
+619 QYLVEKYEEAIED
-632 AYTSQYLTEQKTQD
+632 VYTSQYLIEQKVQD
-646 SLPKQKKEKSLSFKE
+646 SLPKRKKEKSLSFKE
-661 RFQPKTQWQLEE
+661 RFQPKTQGQLEE

>member
-8 YTRLQSLNEAR
+8 YTRLQNLNEAR
-19 KSPVEALVPGATGV
+19 KSPVEALVPGAAGV

-146 KEMDDALADVISDEK
+146 KDMDDALADVISDEK

-258 DGNGKISEY
+258 DGNGNISEY

-272 EAIASSMGKE
+272 EAIASSMSKE
-282 DNEGSVKR
+282 DNEYGEAETVGFAELGLNR
-290 EVLDA
+290 TLIGAMYEDEY
-295 CKAAAGDFAHKNSGM
+295 GDFNRAEFPNLDIRSLKKMIANRFASKPDIGISGRLAQM
-310 AFGCKQMLDQYT
+310 EKQISGLDD
-322 KAGDTERASIA
+322 AVVVS
-333 KSLHD
+333 
-338 HFSGQAKHFDENGE
+338 FSEDGENAE

-367 GDGELPK
+367 GDGELPE
-374 DYHEGGETE
+374 DYNEDGETDAQFENILGAAVDAAVSNPDLDYESVKGMIESEIDRECTEYECKVLKTELYNAYGENGDQEKAQAILDLGE
-383 DSEGDVKKEVLAAIK
+383 DSE
-398 DGAGEFAHKNA
+398 
-409 GLATSAQEL
+409 
-418 AAQYEE
+418 
-424 AGDKQRAS
+424 
-432 IAKNLAQYFNTQSA
+432 
-446 FDSDEE
+446 
-452 NEDAEQEIKV
+452 
-462 GSMLTT
+462 
-468 NYNEVVHV
+468 
-476 DKIDT
+476 
-481 ESDMKGRPIY
+481 
-491 YCTDKDGGEHVLY
+491 
-504 PEEVLAVS
+504 
-512 PEDAEG
+512 
-518 DPEFEA
+518 
-524 ALTAADDIHGGNP
+524 
-537 GSGYEEYKKMIEA
+537 
-550 KLGRPCTPDECDDIK
+550 TP
-565 IKIDHHSFRGEEAD
+565 F
-579 MKQVAESKYTTADY
+579 MESKYTTADY
-593 LTDIYSSVEPI
+593 LTDIYLSVEPI
-604 VASTVNENGQTTPTR
+604 VASTMNENGQTTPTR
-619 QYLVETYEAAIED
+619 QYLVEKYEEAIED
-632 AYTSQYLTEQKTQD
+632 VYTSQYLIEQKVQD
-646 SLPKQKKEKSLSFKE
+646 SLPKRKKEKSLSFKE
-661 RFQPKTQWQLEE
+661 RFQPKTQGQLEE

>member
-8 YTRLQSLNEAR
+8 YTRLQNLNEAR
-19 KSPVEALVPGATGV
+19 KSPVEALVPGAAGV

-62 ISEEELNVVKMGKG
+62 ISEEELDVVKMSKG

-146 KEMDDALADVISDEK
+146 KDMDDALADVISDEK

-225 SSTVKAIKGGME
+225 SSTVKAIKGGLE

-258 DGNGKISEY
+258 DGNGNISEY

-272 EAIASSMGKE
+272 EAIASSMSKE
-282 DNEGSVKR
+282 DNEYGEAETVGFAELGLNRTLIGAMYEDEYGAFNRAEFPNLDIGSLKKMIANR
-290 EVLDA
+290 FALKPDIGISGRLAQMEKQISGLDDA
-295 CKAAAGDFAHKNSGM
+295 VVVS
-310 AFGCKQMLDQYT
+310 
-322 KAGDTERASIA
+322 
-333 KSLHD
+333 
-338 HFSGQAKHFDENGE
+338 FSEDGENAE

-367 GDGELPK
+367 GDGELP
-374 DYHEGGETE
+374 E
-383 DSEGDVKKEVLAAIK
+383 D
-398 DGAGEFAHKNA
+398 
-409 GLATSAQEL
+409 
-418 AAQYEE
+418 
-424 AGDKQRAS
+424 
-432 IAKNLAQYFNTQSA
+432 
-446 FDSDEE
+446 
-452 NEDAEQEIKV
+452 
-462 GSMLTT
+462 
-468 NYNEVVHV
+468 YNEGM
-476 DKIDT
+476 KIDPASMSVIDT
-481 ESDMKGRPIY
+481 MVSAAGAIEDIEYPGVKDMVES
-491 YCTDKDGGEHVLY
+491 
-504 PEEVLAVS
+504 
-512 PEDAEG
+512 
-518 DPEFEA
+518 
-524 ALTAADDIHGGNP
+524 
-537 GSGYEEYKKMIEA
+537 
-550 KLGRPCTPDECDDIK
+550 KLGRECTDDECAYLMDELGVEPEDFVE
-565 IKIDHHSFRGEEAD
+565 DEEV
-579 MKQVAESKYTTADY
+579 VAESKYTTTDN
-593 LTDIYSSVEPI
+593 LLDIYASVKPI
-604 VASTVNENGQTTPTR
+604 VETIVERTTMNENGQTTHTQ
-619 QYLVETYEAAIED
+619 QYLVEKREEAIED
-632 AYTSQYLTEQKTQD
+632 VYTSQYLTEQKVQD

-661 RFQPKTQWQLEE
+661 RFQPKTQGQLEE